1 MFVRA
6 VPAFITTILHPL
18 SKAMPFSRRAVSPVI
33 ATVILIAVAVA
44 LGIAVA
50 VWAGGM
56 TGSLQRNDKLIVLSI
71 GVASNNTLLLSLSNQ
86 SPYSVSVSQIF
97 FNDLLVPAANI
108 TGSYTDIPSGT
119 TAVLDLA
126 VTAHSGISYPLTL
139 WLTSGTAYP
148 VIVSWP

>member
-1 MFVRA
+1 
-6 VPAFITTILHPL
+6 
-18 SKAMPFSRRAVSPVI
+18 MPVSRRAVSPVI

-50 VWAGGM
+50 IWAGAV
-56 TGSLQRNDKLIVLSI
+56 TSTLQRNDKLIVLSI
-71 GVASNNTLLLSLSNQ
+71 GVASNNTLLLSISNQ
-86 SPYSVSVSQIF
+86 SPYAVSVSQIF
-97 FNDLLVPAANI
+97 FNDALVPAANI
-108 TGSYTDIPSGT
+108 TGSYTNILSGAT
-119 TAVLDLA
+119 SVLDLT